1 MDTVRTIKNILEK
14 YFREGKADKIKDE
27 AVLEIKLAL
36 KRNKIPFNK
45 YKGQI
50 YKLTKEVE
58 KELEKSFMDEKVK
71 PIDENV
77 KKQLNELIKK
87 SNFAVTEL
95 QQKIEKE
102 LIKSLN
108 SGDFVKSLERG
119 LRKIKVAE
127 RHINTEIYTTK
138 AALNNLKKSM
148 DYKTAGVKYLRY
160 AGPLGTERPF
170 CKLHINKVYKFEEVE
185 EMLNN
190 FGQPALIYCGGYNC
204 RHRWVPM
211 YGEMKEDVYVDYSWQ
226 NAYNK
231 ASKNER
237 KVMDEELN
245 FAKKLTKLGN
255 KIELNNT
262 LTKLD
267 NKDTDLLFNGVPAQ
281 LKTKDSDS
289 DDSLVRALK
298 SAKNQADLVI
308 VDLLNGCRN
317 YELAKNRALI
327 WLQKNNNKRL
337 FVHYQG
343 KLNEVS
349 NDAEN

>member
-1 MDTVRTIKNILEK
+1 MDTIRTIKNILEK

-45 YKGQI
+45 YKNQI

-127 RHINTEIYTTK
+127 RHINTEIFTTK
-138 AALNNLKKSM
+138 AALDNLKRSM
-148 DYKTAGVKYLRY
+148 DYKKAGVKYLRY

-170 CKLHINKVYKFEEVE
+170 CKLHIDRVYRFEEVE

-204 RHRWVPM
+204 RHRWEAM
-211 YGEMKEDVYVDYSWQ
+211 FGEMKEDVYVDYSWQ

-267 NKDTDLLFNGVPAQ
+267 NKDTDLLFNGIPAQ
-281 LKTKDSDS
+281 LKTKSTDSV
-289 DDSLVRALK
+289 DSLVRALQD
-298 SAKNQADLVI
+298 AVHQADLVI
-308 VDLLNGCRN
+308 VDLLKENKDLERAIRKAKKWLITHNG
-317 YELAKNRALI
+317 
-327 WLQKNNNKRL
+327 KRL
-337 FVHYQG
+337 YYYYKDNLEEITYG
-343 KLNEVS
+343 
-349 NDAEN
+349 